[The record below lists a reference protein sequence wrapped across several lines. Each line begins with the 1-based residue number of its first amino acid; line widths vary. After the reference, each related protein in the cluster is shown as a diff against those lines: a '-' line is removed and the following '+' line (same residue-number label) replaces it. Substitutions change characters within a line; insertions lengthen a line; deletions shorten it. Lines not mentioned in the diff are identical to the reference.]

1 MNARSEDL
9 ARIRQALPA
18 GAAVYVE
25 DGHEAVVPG
34 APFALG
40 FFLSGAIIHP
50 RPTAPYILTKDAQ
63 RGTRSLT
70 PGNSRV
76 FLVRGRR

>member
-1 MNARSEDL
+1 LPDGAEVHVEGGYD
-9 ARIRQALPA
+9 AL
-18 GAAVYVE
+18 
-25 DGHEAVVPG
+25 VPG

-40 FFLSGAIIHP
+40 FFLSGAIIDP
-50 RPTAPYILTKDAQ
+50 LPTAPYVLTRDAR
-63 RGTRSLT
+63 RGARSLT